1 MGLAYDAFAFHSS
14 GGYYMKTTN
23 QSQHK
28 NIIGKKVRELRIQK
42 GLTQDQLAAKLEIN
56 EIKIDRIVISRIE
69 SGNRFVSDYELLE
82 IAKALDVTP
91 NQLLSFE

>member
-1 MGLAYDAFAFHSS
+1 
-14 GGYYMKTTN
+14 MKTTN

-28 NIIGKKVRELRIQK
+28 NIIGKKVRELRLQK

-69 SGNRFVSDYELLE
+69 SGNRFVSDYELFE

-91 NQLLSFE
+91 NHLLSFE

>member
-1 MGLAYDAFAFHSS
+1 
-14 GGYYMKTTN
+14 MKTTN

-28 NIIGKKVRELRIQK
+28 NIIGKKVRELRLQK

-82 IAKALDVTP
+82 IAKALEVTP
-91 NQLLSFE
+91 NHLLSFE

>member
-1 MGLAYDAFAFHSS
+1 
-14 GGYYMKTTN
+14 MKTTN
-23 QSQHK
+23 QSQYK

-69 SGNRFVSDYELLE
+69 SGNRFVPDYELLE

-91 NQLLSFE
+91 NHLLSFE

>member
-1 MGLAYDAFAFHSS
+1 
-14 GGYYMKTTN
+14 MKTTN

-28 NIIGKKVRELRIQK
+28 NIIGKKVRELRMRK
-42 GLTQDQLAAKLEIN
+42 GLTQDQLAAKLEVN

-69 SGNRFVSDYELLE
+69 SEKRFVSDYELLE

-91 NQLLSFE
+91 NQLLSFESMQK

>member
-1 MGLAYDAFAFHSS
+1 
-14 GGYYMKTTN
+14 MKTTN

-28 NIIGKKVRELRIQK
+28 NIIGKKVRELRLQK

-69 SGNRFVSDYELLE
+69 SGNRFVSDYEIAE
-82 IAKALDVTP
+82 IAKALDTTP
-91 NQLLSFE
+91 NFLLSFVEVPT

>member
-1 MGLAYDAFAFHSS
+1 
-14 GGYYMKTTN
+14 MKTTN

-28 NIIGKKVRELRIQK
+28 NIIGKKVRELRLQK

-82 IAKALDVTP
+82 IAKALEVTP

>member
-1 MGLAYDAFAFHSS
+1 
-14 GGYYMKTTN
+14 MKTTN
-23 QSQHK
+23 QSQHN
-28 NIIGKKVRELRIQK
+28 NIIGKKVRELRLQK

-56 EIKIDRIVISRIE
+56 EIKMDRIVISRIE

-91 NQLLSFE
+91 NHLLSFE

>member
-1 MGLAYDAFAFHSS
+1 
-14 GGYYMKTTN
+14 MKTTN

-28 NIIGKKVRELRIQK
+28 NIIGKKVKELRLQK

-56 EIKIDRIVISRIE
+56 GIKIDRIVISRIE
-69 SGNRFVSDYELLE
+69 SEKRFVSDYELLE

-91 NQLLSFE
+91 NHLLSFG

>member
-1 MGLAYDAFAFHSS
+1 
-14 GGYYMKTTN
+14 MKTTN

-28 NIIGKKVRELRIQK
+28 NIIGKKVRELRMRK
-42 GLTQDQLAAKLEIN
+42 GLTQDQLAAKLEVN

-69 SGNRFVSDYELLE
+69 SEKRFVSDYELLE

-91 NQLLSFE
+91 NQLLSFESMPK

>member
-1 MGLAYDAFAFHSS
+1 
-14 GGYYMKTTN
+14 MKTTN

-28 NIIGKKVRELRIQK
+28 NIIGKKVRELRLQK

-56 EIKIDRIVISRIE
+56 EIKMDRIVISRIE

-91 NQLLSFE
+91 NHLLSFE